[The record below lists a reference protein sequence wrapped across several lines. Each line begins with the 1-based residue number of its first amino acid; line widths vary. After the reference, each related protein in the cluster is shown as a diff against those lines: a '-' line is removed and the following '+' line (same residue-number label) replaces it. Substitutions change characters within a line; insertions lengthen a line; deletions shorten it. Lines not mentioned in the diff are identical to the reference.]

1 MPDFTINL
9 LPQLYKALQ
18 SQGFSFFSVSNILQ
32 KNEIS
37 SKYVIL
43 RHDVEKYYE
52 NALEFARIQN
62 ELGIRGV
69 YGDEET
75 EGLRDGERGR
85 EGEGATGRWGDG
97 KVERWSSKDEETE
110 VLREGE
116 TK

>member
-52 NALEFARIQN
+52 NALQFARIQN

-69 YGDEET
+69 LLPENKYGIFSPKFKPHKLSGTYYD
-75 EGLRDGERGR
+75 LFN
-85 EGEGATGRWGDG
+85 
-97 KVERWSSKDEETE
+97 
-110 VLREGE
+110 
-116 TK
+116 